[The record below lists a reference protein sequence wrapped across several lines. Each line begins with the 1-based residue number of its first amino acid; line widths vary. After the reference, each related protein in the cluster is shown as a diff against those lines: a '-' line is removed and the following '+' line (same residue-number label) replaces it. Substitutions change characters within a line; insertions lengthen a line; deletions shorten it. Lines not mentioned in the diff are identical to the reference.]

1 MVAMH
6 TRRLNRIA
14 ELIHR
19 ELSLLLMRAV
29 RDPRLAGV
37 TITGVEVTPDLLLA
51 RVYYSVLGD
60 AEASREAQAGL
71 EHARGFL
78 RSQLAGR
85 LQLRLMPQLLFELDT
100 SAAYGQRIDRLLD
113 QIAREEL
120 PGDEL

>member
-1 MVAMH
+1 MQ

-37 TITGVEVTPDLLLA
+37 TITGVKVTPDLLLA
-51 RVYYSVLGD
+51 HVYYSVLGD
-60 AEASREAQAGL
+60 AEAVGEAQTGL

-100 SAAYGQRIDRLLD
+100 SAVYGQRIDQLLD
-113 QIAREEL
+113 QIAREEF